1 MIARFGN
8 VLYWAA
14 CLCAVLSLAIGWINY
29 PGVDTTGI
37 EAARRG
43 GLSDASIMQQ
53 QMAQPNAKPEQFEAA
68 SKAGYSPTEIL
79 DYLVKNK
86 RSRFAG
92 PPDLQQNPELVFAG
106 AAALLAW
113 LVGRALR
120 YILAG
125 T

>member
-1 MIARFGN
+1 VTARLGN

-14 CLCAVLSLAIGWINY
+14 CLVAVLILAIGWINY

-37 EAARRG
+37 EAARRS

-53 QMAQPNAKPEQFEAA
+53 QMAHPSAKPQQFEAA
-68 SKAGYSPTEIL
+68 SNAGYSPTEIL
-79 DYLVKNK
+79 DYLVKSH
-86 RSRFAG
+86 RSRLAG
-92 PPDLQQNPELVFAG
+92 PPDLQQDPELVFVG

-113 LVGRALR
+113 LLGRALR